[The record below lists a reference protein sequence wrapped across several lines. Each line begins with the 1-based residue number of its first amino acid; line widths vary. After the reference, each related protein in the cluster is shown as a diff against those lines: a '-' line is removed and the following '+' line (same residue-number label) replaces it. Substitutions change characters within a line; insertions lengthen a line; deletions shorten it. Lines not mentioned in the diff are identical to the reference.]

1 MNEVIQTL
9 LNRKSIRSYEERAI
23 SEDVKNEILRAA
35 LRAPTAGNL
44 MLYSII
50 DVTDQSIKDT
60 LARTCDDQPFIAKAP
75 MVWLFAADYQR
86 WSDYFRC
93 SDVEQVCQQRGV
105 PLRKPEDGD
114 LFLAYCDALIA
125 AQTAVIAAESL
136 GVGSCYIGDIMEQYE
151 IHRELFNLPD
161 YVFRYCASVSLMR

>member
-60 LARTCDDQPFIAKAP
+60 LART
-75 MVWLFAADYQR
+75 
-86 WSDYFRC
+86 
-93 SDVEQVCQQRGV
+93 
-105 PLRKPEDGD
+105 
-114 LFLAYCDALIA
+114 
-125 AQTAVIAAESL
+125 
-136 GVGSCYIGDIMEQYE
+136 
-151 IHRELFNLPD
+151 
-161 YVFRYCASVSLMR
+161 